1 MSTELHPAQLVL
13 PGRILKQ
20 ELEARGWAQ
29 RDLAAILGR
38 PEQVISEIITGS
50 KQITPETSVELSQ
63 AFGTSPEFW
72 HNLEAN
78 YRLELARTQAQGD
91 VIARRS
97 RLYAELPL
105 REMASRGWLTLRE
118 SVDELEAE
126 VAGCLGVPLLLE
138 PPHLAVRWRGSAART
153 PLTYVQLA
161 WLRRAETLAR
171 GQTGVGPW
179 RADYTEPLVREL
191 ADHMRQAED
200 VAHVPATLARWGVRL
215 VFLRHLAKTYLDG
228 AAFWLEEG
236 PVVALTL
243 RYDRIDS
250 FWFTLMHELAHLA
263 EGARETYLDQLEN
276 GGAEDDAG
284 DLPSP
289 DAHEEAANRLASG
302 WLLAPDAFTDFVT
315 RTSPR
320 FSRASIEAFATGQG
334 RHPGIVLGRLQRA
347 GFVSYR
353 NLRGLLVKVSPVLL
367 GQINE

>member
-29 RDLAAILGR
+29 RDLAVILGR
-38 PEQVISEIITGS
+38 PEQVISEIISGS

-78 YRLELARTQAQGD
+78 YRLELARTQVQGD

-97 RLYAELPL
+97 RLYSELPL
-105 REMASRGWLTLRE
+105 REMANRGWLTLRE

-126 VAGCLGVPLLLE
+126 VAGCLGAPLLPE
-138 PPHLAVRWRGSAART
+138 PPHSAVRWRGSTARP
-153 PLTYVQLA
+153 PLTYAQLA

-171 GQTGVGPW
+171 GQTGIGPW
-179 RADYTEPLVREL
+179 RADHLESLAREL
-191 ADHMRQAED
+191 ANHMRQAED
-200 VAHVPATLARWGVRL
+200 VAHVSATLARWGVRL

-228 AAFWLEEG
+228 AAFWLEED

-250 FWFTLMHELAHLA
+250 FWFTLMHELAHLT
-263 EGARETYLDQLEN
+263 EGAGATYLDQLEN
-276 GGAEDDAG
+276 GGIEADAA
-284 DLPSP
+284 DQPFAAP
-289 DAHEEAANRLASG
+289 HEEAANRLASR
-302 WLLAPDAFTDFVT
+302 WLLAPEAFDDFVACAG
-315 RTSPR
+315 PR
-320 FSRASIEAFATGQG
+320 FSRAGIKAFAASQG
-334 RHPGIVLGRLQRA
+334 RHPGIVLGRLQRE
-347 GFVSYR
+347 GLVPYR